1 MLLRCRIPL
10 AHFDLDLDATFQA
23 RVTAIFGPSG
33 SGKTTLLDAI
43 AGLRAVADGEIEI
56 GGKTLFSSARK
67 IDLPPRQRG
76 IGYVP
81 QEGALF
87 PHLSVR
93 KNVLFGAERGAH
105 AGNAKSIGV
114 NHVLDVLEIAHL
126 LTRPVTKISGGEGQR
141 VALARAIL
149 SRPQLLLLDEP
160 LAALDIGLK
169 ERILPYLARVRD
181 EFAIPM
187 IYVTHNVTEV
197 LTLADWVLVIRD
209 GRLVAQGAPKATLTS
224 GRAVREIP
232 EERLEN
238 VFTVTFIES
247 DEAAG
252 RSRVRLSSGAELF
265 IPYFTQPDRPRFQI
279 RVSAD
284 DILIGTQRP
293 VGISAGNILP
303 GTVRAIDMIHGQA
316 LVNADAGEDFC
327 VRLTSG
333 AVTRLALSV
342 GTPIFL
348 IVKTRS
354 FRLLP

>member
-1 MLLRCRIPL
+1 MRLCCRIPL
-10 AHFDLDLDATFQA
+10 ATFELDVDASFDS

-33 SGKTTLLDAI
+33 SGKTTLLDAV
-43 AGLRAVADGEIEI
+43 AGLRDIATGEIEI

-67 IDLPPRQRG
+67 INLSPQRRN

-93 KNVLFGAERGAH
+93 RNILFGAERIVHAAGAK
-105 AGNAKSIGV
+105 GIGME
-114 NHVLDVLEIAHL
+114 HVLEILEIAHL
-126 LTRPVTKISGGEGQR
+126 LARPVTKLSGGEAQR

-169 ERILPYLARVRD
+169 EKILPYLARVRD

-197 LTLADWVLVIRD
+197 LTLADWVLVIRG
-209 GRLVAQGAPKATLTS
+209 GRLLAQGPPKETLTS

-232 EERLEN
+232 EEQLEN

-247 DEAAG
+247 DKAAG
-252 RSRVRLSSGAELF
+252 RSRVRLSSGAEIF
-265 IPYFTQPDRPRFQI
+265 VPYLAQADRPTFQI

-284 DILIGTQRP
+284 DILVGIQRP
-293 VGISAGNILP
+293 EGISAGNILP
-303 GTVRAIDMIHGQA
+303 GTVRAIDLIDDQA
-316 LVNADAGEDFC
+316 LVSVDAGEDFC

-333 AVTRLALSV
+333 AVTRLALDV
-342 GTPIFL
+342 GCPVFL
-348 IVKTRS
+348 IIKTRS
-354 FRLLP
+354 FRLL

>member
-10 AHFDLDLDATFQA
+10 ATFELDIDVSFDA

-33 SGKTTLLDAI
+33 SGKTTSLDAI
-43 AGLRAVADGEIEI
+43 AGLRDMASGEIEI
-56 GGKTLFSSARK
+56 GGRTLFSSARN
-67 IDLPPRQRG
+67 INLSPRRRN

-93 KNVLFGAERGAH
+93 RNILFGAERTASGAGS
-105 AGNAKSIGV
+105 AAITIE
-114 NHVLDVLEIAHL
+114 HVLEVLEIAHL
-126 LTRPVTKISGGEGQR
+126 LHRPVTKLSGGEAQR

-197 LTLADWVLVIRD
+197 LTLADWVLVIRS
-209 GRLVAQGAPKATLTS
+209 GRLVAQGAPKETLTS
-224 GRAVREIP
+224 RSAIREIP
-232 EERLEN
+232 EEQLEN
-238 VFTVTFIES
+238 IFTVTYIDS
-247 DEAAG
+247 DKAAG
-252 RSRVRLSSGAELF
+252 RSRVRLSSGAEIF
-265 IPYFTQPDRPRFQI
+265 IPYLAQPERLTFQI

-284 DILIGTQRP
+284 DILLGTLRP
-293 VGISAGNILP
+293 EGLSAGNILP
-303 GTVRAIDMIHGQA
+303 GTVRSIDVIDDQA
-316 LVNADAGEDFC
+316 LISVDAGEDFC
-327 VRLTSG
+327 VRLTTG
-333 AVTRLALSV
+333 AVIRHGLRVAS
-342 GTPIFL
+342 PAFL
-348 IVKTRS
+348 IIKTRS
-354 FRLLP
+354 FRLV